1 MNVRFHLGNGP
12 HCGHWQIR
20 DGRQVQYVD
29 PSVAS
34 LRMSGCRLVNR
45 RGTAERIHD
54 GRNKTPCAWV
64 ECDGVEVYPPL
75 TQSTGEPVRYNPRV
89 SPNWIFEGRDA
100 DGMTFALLTTAGNK
114 LTTPEHSEVAR

>member
-1 MNVRFHLGNGP
+1 M
-12 HCGHWQIR
+12 
-20 DGRQVQYVD
+20 QYVD

-45 RGTAERIHD
+45 RGTAERIYD
-54 GRNKTPCAWV
+54 GSNKTPCAWV
-64 ECDGVEVYPPL
+64 ECDEVEVYPPL
-75 TQSTGEPVRYNPRV
+75 SQSTGEPVRYNPRV